1 MMTAE
6 TKQITLSW
14 WEKLLNDEGLLLA
27 WLKKLQLTEWSG
39 YTGNIEANLRWNPR
53 GPRYNSHASAFLK
66 RTASDEQRHS
76 NALALILL
84 ERGEEPVTDSA
95 ATRSSFYWDEME
107 KHVTSLETCCAMMY
121 FGEQI
126 AADRFEV
133 LLKHP
138 RTPNDLKGFLRKA
151 LPDEAYHAKGFAA
164 LAGPEAIAEMARVHT
179 ETMTQLLQQAPEA
192 PTAKGFGPKM
202 FIENR

>member
-1 MMTAE
+1 MMSDE
-6 TKQITLSW
+6 TKQITLNW
-14 WEKLLNDEGLLLA
+14 WEKLLDDERLLHA

-39 YTGNIEANLRWNPR
+39 YSGNIEANMRWNPR

-76 NALALILL
+76 NALSLILIQ
-84 ERGEEPVTDSA
+84 RGEEPVSDPA
-95 ATRSSFYWDEME
+95 ATRSSFYWDTME
-107 KHVTSLETCCAMMY
+107 QHVVSLETCCAMMY

-151 LPDEAYHAKGFAA
+151 LPDESYHAKGFAA
-164 LAGPEAIAEMARVHT
+164 LAGPEAIEEMTRVHT
-179 ETMTQLLQQAPEA
+179 ETMAQLLQQAPET
-192 PTAKGFGPKM
+192 PQPKM
-202 FIENR
+202 FVENR